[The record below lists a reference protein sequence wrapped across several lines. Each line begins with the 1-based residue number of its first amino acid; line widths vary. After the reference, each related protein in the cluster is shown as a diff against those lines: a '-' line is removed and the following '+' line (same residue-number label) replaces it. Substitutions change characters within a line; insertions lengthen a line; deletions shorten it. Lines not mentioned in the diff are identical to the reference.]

1 MSKRILVIGGVAG
14 GASAAARA
22 RRLDEQADI
31 IIFERGPHVSFS
43 NCALPYF
50 LSRTVADS
58 ADLVMMDPV
67 QFKKKYNIE
76 VRTEQEVTAINRSE
90 KTVTVRNLTEGKE
103 YTERYDVLILSPGG
117 EPVMPAAIEGI
128 RNENVFGIRNV
139 VDIVKLDDYLRSH
152 KATDVAV
159 VGGGFIGCE
168 IAENLI
174 HAGYQVTLIETMDQV
189 MTPFDFDMA
198 QILHKE
204 MIDKGI
210 TLILKDGLQKIGQD
224 SVFLASGRQVKAQAV
239 VMAVG
244 IRPET
249 ALAKNAGLAIG
260 DTGGIKVNANFQT
273 SDLSIYAVGDAIEV
287 FSRLTHKPMRLALAW
302 PAQMEARAAADHI
315 YGLRNQQKGFLGSS
329 VIRIFDL
336 LAAST
341 GLNEKTAKAEH
352 IPYETAYV
360 IPSDKVSLMPD
371 AHPIHLK
378 VLFETPTGRLLGA
391 QAIGKGEADRR
402 IDVIAALISMNGTLE
417 DLKNAELCYAPVVST
432 AKDATNMAAL
442 VGLNLLHGAYRQV
455 PLTKVRE
462 LVETNAC
469 IIDVREPGEYNA
481 GHLVNA
487 VNIPL
492 SQLRQRMD
500 EIPKDR
506 PVYLHCRSSQRSYNA
521 VMALQHCGFT
531 NVYNIAGS
539 YLAICLY
546 EYPQDVL
553 FGREKIVTEYNFK

>member
-1 MSKRILVIGGVAG
+1 VSKRILVIGGVAG

-239 VMAVG
+239 IMAVG

-481 GHLVNA
+481 GHLINA

-521 VMALQHCGFT
+521 VMALQHCGFS

>member
-14 GASAAARA
+14 GASVAARA

-210 TLILKDGLQKIGQD
+210 TLILKDGVQKIGQD

-481 GHLVNA
+481 GHLINA

>member
-1 MSKRILVIGGVAG
+1 MNKKILVVGGVAG

-58 ADLVMMDPV
+58 ADLVMMDPA

-76 VRTEQEVTAINRSE
+76 VRTEHEVTAINRAE
-90 KTVTVRNLTEGKE
+90 KTVTVKSLADGKE
-103 YTERYDVLILSPGG
+103 YSEAYDVLILSPGG
-117 EPVMPAAIEGI
+117 APILPGAIEGI

-139 VDIVKLDDYLRSH
+139 IDIVRLDEYIRTR
-152 KATDVAV
+152 KATDIAV

-168 IAENLI
+168 IAENLVR
-174 HAGYQVTLIETMDQV
+174 AGYKVTLIEALNQV
-189 MTPFDFDMA
+189 MTPFDYDMA

-204 MIDKGI
+204 MLDKGI
-210 TLILKDGLQKIGQD
+210 SLVLKDGVKKILAGAIE
-224 SVFLASGRQVKAQAV
+224 LASGRQVKADAI

-249 ALAKNAGLAIG
+249 TLAKNAGLDIG
-260 DTGGIKVNANFQT
+260 ETGGIRVNANFQT
-273 SDLSIYAVGDAIEV
+273 SDPSIYAVGDAVEV
-287 FSRLTHKPMRLALAW
+287 FNRLTRKPMRLALAW

-315 YGLRNQQKGFLGSS
+315 YGIRNRQKGFIGSS
-329 VIRIFDL
+329 VIRVFDL

-341 GLNEKTAKAEH
+341 GLNEKAAKVAGLS
-352 IPYETAYV
+352 YEVAYV
-360 IPSDKVSLMPD
+360 IPADKVSLMPD

-378 VLFETPTGRLLGA
+378 LIFETPTGRLLGA

-402 IDVIAALISMNGTLE
+402 IDVIAALISMDGTLE
-417 DLKNAELCYAPVVST
+417 DLKNMELCYAPVVGT
-432 AKDATNMAAL
+432 AKDAVNMAAL
-442 VGLNLLHGAYRQV
+442 VGLNLLHGVYRQV
-455 PLTKVRE
+455 PLTQVRE
-462 LVETNAC
+462 LVESNAC
-469 IIDVREPGEYNA
+469 IIDVREKSEFDA
-481 GHLVNA
+481 GHLKNA

-492 SQLRQRMD
+492 SQLRQRMA

-521 VMALQHCGFT
+521 IMALQHCGFD
-531 NVYNIAGS
+531 NLYNIAGS

>member
-58 ADLVMMDPV
+58 ANLVMMDPV

-210 TLILKDGLQKIGQD
+210 TLILKDGVQKIGQD

-521 VMALQHCGFT
+521 VMALQHCGFS

>member
-210 TLILKDGLQKIGQD
+210 TLILKDGVQKIGQD

-481 GHLVNA
+481 GHLINA

-521 VMALQHCGFT
+521 VMALQHCGFS

>member
-1 MSKRILVIGGVAG
+1 MNKKILVVGGVAG
-14 GASAAARA
+14 GASVAARA
-22 RRLDEQADI
+22 RRLDEHAEI
-31 IIFERGPHVSFS
+31 IILERGPHVSFS

-58 ADLVMMDPV
+58 ADLVMMDPA

-76 VRTEQEVTAINRSE
+76 VRTEHEVTAINRAE
-90 KTVTVRNLTEGKE
+90 KTVTVKSLADGKE
-103 YTERYDVLILSPGG
+103 YSEAYDVLILSPGG
-117 EPVMPAAIEGI
+117 APILPGAIEGI

-139 VDIVKLDDYLRSH
+139 IDIVRLDEYIRTR
-152 KATDVAV
+152 KATDIAV

-168 IAENLI
+168 IAENLVR
-174 HAGYQVTLIETMDQV
+174 AGYKVTLIEALNQV
-189 MTPFDFDMA
+189 MTPFDYDMA

-204 MIDKGI
+204 MLDKGI
-210 TLILKDGLQKIGQD
+210 SLVLKDGVKKILAGAID
-224 SVFLASGRQVKAQAV
+224 LASGRQVKADAV

-249 ALAKNAGLAIG
+249 TLAKNAVLDIG
-260 DTGGIKVNANFQT
+260 ETGGIRVNANFQT
-273 SDLSIYAVGDAIEV
+273 SDPSIYAVGDAVEV
-287 FSRLTHKPMRLALAW
+287 FNRLTRKPMRLALAW

-315 YGLRNQQKGFLGSS
+315 YGIRNRQKGFIGSS
-329 VIRIFDL
+329 VIQIFDL

-341 GLNEKTAKAEH
+341 GLNEKAAKVAGLS
-352 IPYETAYV
+352 YEVAYV
-360 IPSDKVSLMPD
+360 IPADKVSLMPD

-378 VLFETPTGRLLGA
+378 LIFETPTGRLLGA

-402 IDVIAALISMNGTLE
+402 IDVIAALISMDGTLE
-417 DLKNAELCYAPVVST
+417 DLKNMELCYAPVVGT
-432 AKDATNMAAL
+432 AKDAVNMAAL
-442 VGLNLLHGAYRQV
+442 VGLNLLHGVYRQV
-455 PLTKVRE
+455 PLTQVRE
-462 LVETNAC
+462 LVESNAC
-469 IIDVREPGEYNA
+469 IIDVREKGEFDA
-481 GHLVNA
+481 GHLKNA

-492 SQLRQRMD
+492 SQLRQRMA

-521 VMALQHCGFT
+521 IMALQHCGFD
-531 NVYNIAGS
+531 NLYNIAGS

>member
-1 MSKRILVIGGVAG
+1 VSKRILVIGGVAG

-210 TLILKDGLQKIGQD
+210 TLILKDGVQKIGQD

-481 GHLVNA
+481 GHLINA

>member
-204 MIDKGI
+204 MMDKGI
-210 TLILKDGLQKIGQD
+210 TLILKDGVQKIGQD

-260 DTGGIKVNANFQT
+260 STGGIKVNANFQT
-273 SDLSIYAVGDAIEV
+273 NDLSIYAVGDAIEV

-481 GHLVNA
+481 GHLINA

>member
-210 TLILKDGLQKIGQD
+210 TLILKDGVQKIGQD

-442 VGLNLLHGAYRQV
+442 VGLNLLHGVYRQV

>member
-1 MSKRILVIGGVAG
+1 MNKKILVVGGVAG
-14 GASAAARA
+14 GASVAARA
-22 RRLDEQADI
+22 RRLDEHAEI
-31 IIFERGPHVSFS
+31 IILERGPHVSFS

-58 ADLVMMDPV
+58 ADLVMMDPA

-76 VRTEQEVTAINRSE
+76 VRTEHEVTAINRAE
-90 KTVTVRNLTEGKE
+90 KTVTVKSLADGKE
-103 YTERYDVLILSPGG
+103 YSEAYDVLILSPGG
-117 EPVMPAAIEGI
+117 APILPGSIEGI

-139 VDIVKLDDYLRSH
+139 IDIVRLDEYIRTR
-152 KATDVAV
+152 KATDIAV

-168 IAENLI
+168 IAENLVR
-174 HAGYQVTLIETMDQV
+174 AGYKVTLIEALNQV
-189 MTPFDFDMA
+189 MTPFDYDMA

-204 MIDKGI
+204 MLDKGI
-210 TLILKDGLQKIGQD
+210 SLVLKDGVKKILAGAIE
-224 SVFLASGRQVKAQAV
+224 LASGRQVKADAV

-249 ALAKNAGLAIG
+249 TLAKNAVLDIG
-260 DTGGIKVNANFQT
+260 ETGGIRVNANFQT
-273 SDLSIYAVGDAIEV
+273 SDPSIYAVGDAVEV
-287 FSRLTHKPMRLALAW
+287 FNRLTRKPMRLALAW

-315 YGLRNQQKGFLGSS
+315 YGIHNRQKGFIGSS
-329 VIRIFDL
+329 VIRVFDL

-341 GLNEKTAKAEH
+341 GLNEKVAKAAGLS
-352 IPYETAYV
+352 YEVAYV
-360 IPSDKVSLMPD
+360 IPADKVSLMPD

-378 VLFETPTGRLLGA
+378 LVFETPTGRLLGA

-402 IDVIAALISMNGTLE
+402 IDVIAALISMDGTLE
-417 DLKNAELCYAPVVST
+417 DLKNMELCYAPVVGT
-432 AKDATNMAAL
+432 AKDAVNMAAL
-442 VGLNLLHGAYRQV
+442 VGLNLLHGVYRQV
-455 PLTKVRE
+455 PLTQVRE
-462 LVETNAC
+462 LVESNAC
-469 IIDVREPGEYNA
+469 IIDVREKGEFDA
-481 GHLVNA
+481 GHLKNA

-492 SQLRQRMD
+492 SQLRQRMA

-521 VMALQHCGFT
+521 IMALQHCGFD
-531 NVYNIAGS
+531 NLYNIAGS

>member
-1 MSKRILVIGGVAG
+1 MNKKILVVGGVAG

-58 ADLVMMDPV
+58 ADLVMMDPA
-67 QFKKKYNIE
+67 QFKTKYNIE
-76 VRTEQEVTAINRSE
+76 VRTEHEVTAINRTE
-90 KTVTVRNLTEGKE
+90 KTVTVKSLADGKE
-103 YTERYDVLILSPGG
+103 YSEAYDVLILSPGG
-117 EPVMPAAIEGI
+117 APILPGAIEGI

-139 VDIVKLDDYLRSH
+139 IDIVRLDEYIRTR
-152 KATDVAV
+152 KTTDIAV

-168 IAENLI
+168 IAENLVR
-174 HAGYQVTLIETMDQV
+174 AGYKVTLIEALNQV
-189 MTPFDFDMA
+189 MTPFDYDMA

-204 MIDKGI
+204 MLDKGI
-210 TLILKDGLQKIGQD
+210 TLVLKDGVKKILAGAIE
-224 SVFLASGRQVKAQAV
+224 LASGRQVKADAI

-249 ALAKNAGLAIG
+249 TLAKNAGLDIG
-260 DTGGIKVNANFQT
+260 ETGGIRVNANFQT
-273 SDLSIYAVGDAIEV
+273 SDPSIYAVGDAVEV
-287 FSRLTHKPMRLALAW
+287 FNRLTRKPMRLALAW

-315 YGLRNQQKGFLGSS
+315 YGIRNRQKGFIGSS
-329 VIRIFDL
+329 VIQIFDL

-341 GLNEKTAKAEH
+341 GLNEKAAKAAGLS
-352 IPYETAYV
+352 YEVAYV
-360 IPSDKVSLMPD
+360 IPADKVSLMPD

-378 VLFETPTGRLLGA
+378 LIFETPTGRLLGA

-402 IDVIAALISMNGTLE
+402 IDVIAALISMDGTLE
-417 DLKNAELCYAPVVST
+417 DLKNMELCYAPVVGT
-432 AKDATNMAAL
+432 AKDAVNMAAL
-442 VGLNLLHGAYRQV
+442 VGLNLLHGVYRQV
-455 PLTKVRE
+455 PLTQVRE
-462 LVETNAC
+462 LVESNAC
-469 IIDVREPGEYNA
+469 IIDVREKSEFDA
-481 GHLVNA
+481 GHLKNA
-487 VNIPL
+487 VNITL
-492 SQLRQRMD
+492 SQLRQRMA

-521 VMALQHCGFT
+521 IMALQHCGFD
-531 NVYNIAGS
+531 NLYNIAGS

>member
-1 MSKRILVIGGVAG
+1 VSKRILVIGGVAG

-210 TLILKDGLQKIGQD
+210 TLILKDGVQKIGQD

-481 GHLVNA
+481 GHLINA

-521 VMALQHCGFT
+521 VMALQHCGFS

>member
-1 MSKRILVIGGVAG
+1 MSKRILVVGGVAG

-22 RRLDEQADI
+22 RRLDEQAEI
-31 IIFERGPHVSFS
+31 TIFERGPHVSFS

-58 ADLVMMDPV
+58 ADLVMMDPA
-67 QFKKKYNIE
+67 QFKTKYNIE
-76 VRTEQEVTAINRSE
+76 VRTEHEVTGIDRE
-90 KTVTVRNLTEGKE
+90 KKTVAVKDLTTGTAYEE
-103 YTERYDVLILSPGG
+103 AYDVLILSPGG
-117 EPVMPAAIEGI
+117 EPILPGAIEGI

-139 VDIVKLDDYLRSH
+139 VDIARLDTYIRTH
-152 KATDVAV
+152 KAEDIAV

-168 IAENLI
+168 IAENLV
-174 HAGYQVTLIETMDQV
+174 HAGYRVTLIEAMDQV
-189 MTPFDFDMA
+189 MTPFDYDMA

-204 MIDKGI
+204 MLDKGM
-210 TLILKDGLQKIGQD
+210 TLILKDGVKKIGSD
-224 SVFLASGRQVKAQAV
+224 AIELASGRRVKADAV

-260 DTGGIKVNANFQT
+260 ETGGIKVNANFQT
-273 SDLSIYAVGDAIEV
+273 SDPAIYAVGDAIEV
-287 FSRLTHKPMRLALAW
+287 FNRLTRKPMRLALAW

-315 YGLRNQQKGFLGSS
+315 YGIRNQQKGFIGSS
-329 VIRIFDL
+329 VIRIFSL

-341 GLNEKTAKAEH
+341 GLNEKAAKAAG
-352 IPYETAYV
+352 IPYEIAYV

-371 AHPIHLK
+371 AHPIHVKL
-378 VLFETPTGRLLGA
+378 VFETPTGRLLGA

-402 IDVIAALISMNGTLE
+402 IDVIAALISMDGTLE
-417 DLKNAELCYAPVVST
+417 DLKNMELCYAPVVST
-432 AKDATNMAAL
+432 AKDAVNMAAL
-442 VGLNLLHGAYRQV
+442 VGLNLLHGVYRQV

-462 LVETNAC
+462 LVESNAC
-469 IIDVREPGEYNA
+469 IVDVREPGEYNA
-481 GHLVNA
+481 GHLLNA

-521 VMALQHCGFT
+521 IMALQHCGFD
-531 NVYNIAGS
+531 NLYNIAGS

-553 FGREKIVTEYNFK
+553 FKREKIVTAYNFK

>member
-204 MIDKGI
+204 MMDKGI
-210 TLILKDGLQKIGQD
+210 TLILKDGVQKIGQD

-481 GHLVNA
+481 GHLINA

-521 VMALQHCGFT
+521 VMALQHCGFS

>member
-1 MSKRILVIGGVAG
+1 MNKKILVVGGVAG
-14 GASAAARA
+14 GASVAARA
-22 RRLDEQADI
+22 RRLDEHAEI
-31 IIFERGPHVSFS
+31 IILERGPHVSFS

-58 ADLVMMDPV
+58 ADLVMMDPA

-76 VRTEQEVTAINRSE
+76 VRTEHEVTAINRAE
-90 KTVTVRNLTEGKE
+90 KTVTVKSLADGKE
-103 YTERYDVLILSPGG
+103 YSEAYDVLILSPGG
-117 EPVMPAAIEGI
+117 APILPGSIEGI

-139 VDIVKLDDYLRSH
+139 IDIVRLDEYIRTR
-152 KATDVAV
+152 KATDIAV

-168 IAENLI
+168 IAENLVR
-174 HAGYQVTLIETMDQV
+174 AGYKVTLIEALNQV
-189 MTPFDFDMA
+189 MTPFDYDMA

-204 MIDKGI
+204 MLDKGI
-210 TLILKDGLQKIGQD
+210 SLVLKDGVKKILAGAIE
-224 SVFLASGRQVKAQAV
+224 LASGRQVKADAV

-249 ALAKNAGLAIG
+249 TLAKNAVLDIG
-260 DTGGIKVNANFQT
+260 ETGGIRVNANFQT
-273 SDLSIYAVGDAIEV
+273 SDPSIYAVGDAVEV
-287 FSRLTHKPMRLALAW
+287 FNRLTRKPMRLALAW

-315 YGLRNQQKGFLGSS
+315 YGIHNRKKGFIGSS
-329 VIRIFDL
+329 VIRVFDL

-341 GLNEKTAKAEH
+341 GLNEKVAKAAGLS
-352 IPYETAYV
+352 YEVAYV
-360 IPSDKVSLMPD
+360 IPADKVSLMPD

-378 VLFETPTGRLLGA
+378 LVFETPTGRLLGA

-402 IDVIAALISMNGTLE
+402 IDVIAALISMDGTLE
-417 DLKNAELCYAPVVST
+417 DLKNMELCYAPVVGT
-432 AKDATNMAAL
+432 AKDAVNMAAL
-442 VGLNLLHGAYRQV
+442 VGLNLLHGVYRQV
-455 PLTKVRE
+455 PLTQVRE
-462 LVETNAC
+462 LVESNAC
-469 IIDVREPGEYNA
+469 IIDVREKGEFDA
-481 GHLVNA
+481 GHLKNA

-492 SQLRQRMD
+492 SQLRQRMA

-521 VMALQHCGFT
+521 IMALQHCGFD
-531 NVYNIAGS
+531 NLYNIAGS